1 MSGHNHYAS
10 CTCGWCLK
18 RRAGQSGV
26 LYAGGGTRA
35 AFCTF
40 ESFTIPNAA
49 CPVCGASVFFYQ
61 SPTAGRVFFDQLGPP
76 WPKHPCTDQ
85 GSISPKPV
93 TAATTRRTLPAWI
106 GEGWT
111 PVILQN
117 SRMSGQWHVVPVE
130 VLKQRIH
137 IEVLCADP
145 MRIRPQCIAS
155 MQPFDGYGRG
165 ELSIVDLDES
175 SSPRW
180 VMIYDRKRFSTASP
194 FSAAKAP
201 RESPHR

>member
-1 MSGHNHYAS
+1 VSGHNHYAS

-18 RRAGQSGV
+18 RRGGQSGV

-35 AFCTF
+35 AFRTF

-49 CPVCGASVFFYQ
+49 CPVCGSSVFFYQ
-61 SPTAGRVFFDQLGPP
+61 SPTGGRVFFDELGPP

-85 GSISPKPV
+85 GPVSPGRITV
-93 TAATTRRTLPAWI
+93 ANTRRTLPAWI

-130 VLKQRIH
+130 VLARRVH
-137 IEVLCADP
+137 IEVLCAEP
-145 MRIRPQCIAS
+145 MRVPPQCVAS
-155 MQPFDGYGRG
+155 MRPFDGYGRG
-165 ELSIVDLDES
+165 ELSIVDLNGPS
-175 SSPRW
+175 SSWR
-180 VMIYDRKRFSTASP
+180 VMIFDRKRFSTASP
-194 FSAAKAP
+194 FSAAKAARKP
-201 RESPHR
+201 AHR